1 MDAFDMFDL
10 VADNAGVALIE
21 QSKTY
26 ASGELRLQWSR
37 WSYVV
42 RLLSAPEDR

>member
-1 MDAFDMFDL
+1 MFDL

-26 ASGELRLQWSR
+26 TSGELRLEWSR
-37 WSYVV
+37 SSYVV
-42 RLLSAPEDR
+42 RLFSAPEAR